1 MVKVLWNYTMT
12 PDFHSTT
19 YVRIMNISPFETSFV
34 KMCFFRNYL
43 DFSFMVV
50 GRCSNLYLQR
60 KAKWFRMVWCIVWY
74 GMVCLGMVWCM
85 VAVLKCEMA
94 AAQKKVF
101 SHPGA
106 WKDSEIITGRP
117 LLVNCGAGRAR
128 TAHNKI
134 LLSFAYRRV
143 TLGISV
149 LEGRKYLYTLH
160 SVLV

>member
-1 MVKVLWNYTMT
+1 MTLYCDTRLSLNYMYKDCEYIALWNVICRDM
-12 PDFHSTT
+12 FFL
-19 YVRIMNISPFETSFV
+19 RNCLL
-34 KMCFFRNYL
+34 KM
-43 DFSFMVV
+43 DFSFSVV
-50 GRCSNLYLQR
+50 GRGSNLYLQR
-60 KAKWFRMVWCIVWY
+60 KAKWFGMVWCIVWY
-74 GMVCLGMVWCM
+74 GIVCLGMVWCM

-143 TLGISV
+143 TLGILV
-149 LEGRKYLYTLH
+149 LEGRKYLYLCV

>member
-1 MVKVLWNYTMT
+1 ML
-12 PDFHSTT
+12 
-19 YVRIMNISPFETSFV
+19 
-34 KMCFFRNYL
+34 
-43 DFSFMVV
+43 
-50 GRCSNLYLQR
+50 
-60 KAKWFRMVWCIVWY
+60 
-74 GMVCLGMVWCM
+74 
-85 VAVLKCEMA
+85 AVPKCEMTLGL
-94 AAQKKVF
+94 QKKVF

-106 WKDSEIITGRP
+106 AWEDSEIITGRP

>member
-1 MVKVLWNYTMT
+1 
-12 PDFHSTT
+12 
-19 YVRIMNISPFETSFV
+19 
-34 KMCFFRNYL
+34 
-43 DFSFMVV
+43 
-50 GRCSNLYLQR
+50 
-60 KAKWFRMVWCIVWY
+60 
-74 GMVCLGMVWCM
+74 M
-85 VAVLKCEMA
+85 VAVLKCETA

-143 TLGISV
+143 TLGILV
-149 LEGRKYLYTLH
+149 LEGKKYLYTLH